1 MRKLLYILFIGPV
14 CILSMLSI
22 AYLFSREEPLFFL
35 QNIKVN
41 GLAQLGDKETM
52 AKIAPYLTE
61 SIFKVDVAKVRDA
74 LTSHPF
80 VKEVSVKRVYPFSIV
95 IDVKEKTPSALWV
108 AADGSIQV
116 LDEKGE
122 PYRDLG
128 KDEVKGLYLI
138 STRDRS
144 DAKKVFAETNSFIT
158 EGIMKKEQLSEVSY
172 RDGDLTIYGLEDGV
186 EIILGREDHK
196 KRLKRA
202 QAVLKDAARRGLVI
216 KCIDARFEKGAIIQ
230 ERKG

>member
-1 MRKLLYILFIGPV
+1 MKKFLYILFIGPV

-41 GLAQLGDKETM
+41 GLSQLGDKETM
-52 AKIAPYLTE
+52 AKITPYLKE
-61 SIFKVDVAKVRDA
+61 SIFKVDVAKVREA

-80 VKEVSVKRVYPFSIV
+80 VKEVRVKRVYPFSIV

-108 AADGSIQV
+108 TGDGAIYI
-116 LDEKGE
+116 LDEQGE
-122 PYRDLG
+122 PYRFLG

-138 STRDRS
+138 STRERS
-144 DAKKVFAETNSFIT
+144 DVKGVFRETNGFIT
-158 EGIMKKEQLSEVSY
+158 EGILKKEYLSEVSY
-172 RDGDLTIYGLEDGV
+172 REGNLTIFGLDDGV
-186 EIILGREDHK
+186 EIILGKEDHK
-196 KRLKRA
+196 TRLKRA
-202 QAVLKDAARRGLVI
+202 LTVLRDAGKRGLVI
-216 KCIDARFEKGAIIQ
+216 KCIDARFERGAIIQ